1 MMSNLDWN
9 KNLANDLLRSLH
21 KFILEMTLKT
31 GWNKNLANVRLR
43 SPISHSH
50 SQSLSLS
57 LNLNL
62 NLNLSRKL
70 NHTYL

>member
-1 MMSNLDWN
+1 MSNLDWN
-9 KNLANDLLRSLH
+9 KNLANDLLQNLH
-21 KFILEMTLKT
+21 KFILAMTLKT

-43 SPISHSH
+43 SLISH
-50 SQSLSLS
+50 SQSH
-57 LNLNL
+57 NL